1 MVYKVHKEGVSEKTG
16 ITGIREILEEW
27 DNVREFLDNVLNPN
41 LTKSKNEIQDSV
53 LLYMINKLKEYSCY
67 QIGSAEGIL
76 CDLEEDDGTD
86 EEKEEKEKLLK
97 EWTNVNNSLSD
108 IQTICDNLSQ
118 EMEKLNQSITD

>member
-16 ITGIREILEEW
+16 ITEIREILEEW